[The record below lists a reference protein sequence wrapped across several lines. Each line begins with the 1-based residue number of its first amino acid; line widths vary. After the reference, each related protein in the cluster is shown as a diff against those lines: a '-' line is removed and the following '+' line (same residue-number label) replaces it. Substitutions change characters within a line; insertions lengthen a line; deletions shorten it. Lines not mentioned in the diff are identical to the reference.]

1 MWNKKCLLLRIRD
14 GLITFLRNSLN
25 AWHFEKKCCQF
36 WSFLKNSI
44 SFIAQSKSVIS
55 HVRYFGIRWIH
66 RLKSTNSSLITKKKR
81 IASETKIISKVGR
94 LNHEVSFSVMLTPP
108 RSRVSRS
115 VPRPVGGSPS
125 RGLIGREKTSHYC
138 IETYQNKKDRGT
150 DDAAASYVFQIQKFH
165 R

>member
-1 MWNKKCLLLRIRD
+1 MFDIFENNCC
-14 GLITFLRNSLN
+14 
-25 AWHFEKKCCQF
+25 HFQ
-36 WSFLKNSI
+36 SFLKVFSC
-44 SFIAQSKSVIS
+44 FIN
-55 HVRYFGIRWIH
+55 HGRYFRICRIY
-66 RLKSTNSSLITKKKR
+66 RLKPTNSSLITKKKR

-150 DDAAASYVFQIQKFH
+150 DDDAASYVFQIRKFH
-165 R
+165 